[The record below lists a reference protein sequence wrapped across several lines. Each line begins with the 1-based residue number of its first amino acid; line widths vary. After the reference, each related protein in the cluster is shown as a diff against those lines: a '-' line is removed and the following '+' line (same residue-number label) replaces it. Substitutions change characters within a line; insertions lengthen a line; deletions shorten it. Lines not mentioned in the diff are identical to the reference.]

1 MEVERFG
8 DTSLPSVT
16 EKKTRLSDLSVDRSF
31 RSLSLFLSSVSVTQL
46 ASILENSRLN
56 HVESQRF
63 LVSSMQ
69 ETEKQFCGRLK
80 WNSCFFTL
88 LVCCNCTR

>member
-31 RSLSLFLSSVSVTQL
+31 RSLSLFLSVFGIRDT
-46 ASILENSRLN
+46 ARIDPREFAIKPRRKATIP
-56 HVESQRF
+56 RF
-63 LVSSMQ
+63 EHARDGKTVLWSLKMELV
-69 ETEKQFCGRLK
+69 
-80 WNSCFFTL
+80 FFYP
-88 LVCCNCTR
+88 TRVL

>member
-31 RSLSLFLSSVSVTQL
+31 RSLSLFLSLFVIRDT
-46 ASILENSRLN
+46 ARIDPREFAIKPRRKATIP
-56 HVESQRF
+56 RF
-63 LVSSMQ
+63 EHARDGKTVLWSLKMELV
-69 ETEKQFCGRLK
+69 
-80 WNSCFFTL
+80 FFYP
-88 LVCCNCTR
+88 TRVL